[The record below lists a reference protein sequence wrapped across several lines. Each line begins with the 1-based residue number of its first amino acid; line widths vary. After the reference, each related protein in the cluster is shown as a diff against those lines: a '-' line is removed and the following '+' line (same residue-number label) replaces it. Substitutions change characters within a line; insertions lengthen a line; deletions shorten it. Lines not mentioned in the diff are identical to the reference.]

1 MPYTTPYNSRGLV
14 CLRLFCYVGVWAVNR
29 TITALEVQQKNK
41 DRVSVF
47 LDGEFVF
54 GLPALEA
61 AKLRKGQV
69 LSEDEI
75 TALREIDAVARAY
88 DHAVRL
94 LARRPYSA
102 AEIRRNLASK
112 SIAPPIIDE
121 VLTRLEGLGYVDDRA
136 FAAYWIDNRER
147 FRPRGPRALH
157 YELRQK
163 GVAQDIIE
171 ALLGEVDVEDSAY
184 RAAQKR
190 GSRLKGYT
198 QAEFREKLS
207 TFLARRGF
215 GYDIVRSVLDQLID
229 ELSEEQPDYFATEH
243 MNEE

>member
-1 MPYTTPYNSRGLV
+1 MS
-14 CLRLFCYVGVWAVNR
+14 R
-29 TITALEVQQKNK
+29 TITALEVQRKNK

-47 LDGEFVF
+47 LDGEFEF

-69 LSEDEI
+69 LSEAEI
-75 TALREIDAVARAY
+75 AVLREIDAVARAF
-88 DHAVRL
+88 DRAVRL

-121 VLTRLEGLGYVDDRA
+121 VLTRLEHMGYVDDRA
-136 FAAYWIDNRER
+136 FAAYWLDNRER

-163 GVAQDIIE
+163 GIAQDIID
-171 ALLGEVDVEDSAY
+171 AVLGEVDAEASAY
-184 RAAQKR
+184 RAAQGR
-190 GSRLKGYT
+190 VSRLQGKT
-198 QAEFREKLS
+198 RAEFREKLG

-215 GYDIVRSVLDQLID
+215 GYDIVRTVIDQLID
-229 ELSEEQPDYFATEH
+229 ELSEEQPDYFATEP